1 MLDTSD
7 HTSLSSLFAQLGL
20 ANDKNSIEQFIN
32 THRPLPCEI
41 PLAKAPWWNKAQAEF
56 LEHAIN
62 DDADWAIIVDK
73 FDNLLR
79 C

>member
-1 MLDTSD
+1 MLDITD
-7 HTSLSSLFAQLGL
+7 HNSLSNLFAQLGL
-20 ANDKNSIEQFIN
+20 PSDKHSIEHFIN
-32 THRPLPCEI
+32 THKPLACAI

-56 LEHAIN
+56 LELAIN

-73 FDNLLR
+73 LNNLLR